1 MNQITLKGKN
11 YPCRL
16 TMGAM
21 MRFKKLT
28 GKEVSQIEGDDVS
41 SMTTFFYSCVAS
53 ASKADEVD
61 FPYDLETFADLIQ
74 PADFEGFNKALL
86 ATNDEASSSEKKMK
100 PL

>member
-1 MNQITLKGKN
+1 MKKITLKGKS

-28 GKEVSQIEGDDVS
+28 GKEISQMEGDDVS
-41 SMTTFFYSCVAS
+41 SMTTFFYACVAS
-53 ASKADEVD
+53 ACKADDVD
-61 FPYDLETFADLIQ
+61 FHYDLETFADLIQ
-74 PADFEGFNKALL
+74 PTDFESFNKVLL
-86 ATNDEASSSEKKMK
+86 ASNDEASSPEKKMK